1 MEYLA
6 RIYCAN
12 SSVDLAGRSYS
23 LSMGLVRDIVFYR
36 MTILTSDGV
45 IFVHAKVSLVMC
57 VMQPGDVIFFFAPG
71 RPEKKKK
78 KAVVWLPFAC
88 MGGCM
93 FRNWLGDHLTIVF
106 DIPRHVYIHV

>member
-6 RIYCAN
+6 RTFRAN

-36 MTILTSDGV
+36 MTILASDGV

-57 VMQPGDVIFFFAPG
+57 VMQPGECDIFFHFFAPG
-71 RPEKKKK
+71 RSE
-78 KAVVWLPFAC
+78 KAVV
-88 MGGCM
+88 
-93 FRNWLGDHLTIVF
+93 
-106 DIPRHVYIHV
+106 

>member
-78 KAVVWLPFAC
+78 KQSCGCHLHAWVVVCLEIGSA
-88 MGGCM
+88 
-93 FRNWLGDHLTIVF
+93 I
-106 DIPRHVYIHV
+106 I

>member
-6 RIYCAN
+6 RIYRAN

-57 VMQPGDVIFFFAPG
+57 VMQPGDVIFLFFCPWPL
-71 RPEKKKK
+71 RKKKK
-78 KAVVWLPFAC
+78 KKQSCGCHLHAWVVVCLEIGSA
-88 MGGCM
+88 
-93 FRNWLGDHLTIVF
+93 I
-106 DIPRHVYIHV
+106 I